1 MTAGEEQAAWSPGPA
16 PVADGSLKLCRVME
30 VRAGCAL
37 QRVTPLKS
45 KSESKSESV
54 CLSKTLHQEGIQRA
68 ALLDLP
74 LEVCV

>member
-16 PVADGSLKLCRVME
+16 PEADGSPKLCGAME

-37 QRVTPLKS
+37 QRVTPLKT
-45 KSESKSESV
+45 KSESV